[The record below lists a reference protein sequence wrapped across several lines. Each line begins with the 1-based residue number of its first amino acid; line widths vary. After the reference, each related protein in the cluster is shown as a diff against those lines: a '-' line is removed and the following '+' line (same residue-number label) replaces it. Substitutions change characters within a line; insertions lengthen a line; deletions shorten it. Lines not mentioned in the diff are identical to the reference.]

1 MALINEVMTMFE
13 NTIVNY
19 VAPMVSKLPYLDLS
33 SIFYQP
39 GVDTVIDLLS
49 VVSYFF
55 PWKSVLAIVGIMCSL
70 QTIRLI
76 VAFLKA
82 LWGILPVA

>member
-1 MALINEVMTMFE
+1 MIE
-13 NTIVNY
+13 NMVVRY
-19 VAPMVSKLPYLDLS
+19 VAPMIGKLPYLDLS
-33 SIFYQP
+33 GIFDQP
-39 GVDTVIDLLS
+39 GVQTVIDILS
-49 VVSYFF
+49 VISYFF
-55 PWKSVLAIVGIMCSL
+55 PWTSVLAIVGIMCSL